1 MNIPLSSI
9 TKLKI
14 KAESSLRGTKLLK
27 ISAGSNDFFFSV
39 RAQDQLQWTLALIY
53 QKMIT
58 MGQGPPQKGQ
68 TYTGVVEG

>member
-27 ISAGSNDFFFSV
+27 ISAGNNDFFFSV

-58 MGQGPPQKGQ
+58 MA
-68 TYTGVVEG
+68 